1 MNSRLL
7 NAALMLIPNKLQN
20 KAVAKA
26 LNYLLPQGALVLDGS
41 RGINL
46 VVADLKRH
54 WCLVKDETGF
64 QPSERKT
71 TSADIIVTADLDT
84 LIAAQKQTELKKALQ
99 EQQITIE
106 ASQSDREAILEA
118 LMNVNQSTLDT
129 LIAHC
134 YAFLRLTPK
143 PRINFKTVTLA
154 DIQSPKD
161 VELIRDEAIKLE
173 KSNLSEALRLME
185 IAQQARPNGPMI
197 NKKVQQYR
205 QALGR

>member
-7 NAALMLIPNKLQN
+7 NAALMLIPNKLQH

-26 LNYLLPQGALVLDGS
+26 LNYLLPQRALGLDGT

-54 WCLVKDETGF
+54 WCLVKDEAGF

-71 TSADIIVTADLDT
+71 ASADIIVTADLDT

-106 ASQSDREAILEA
+106 ASQSDGEAILKA
-118 LMNVNQSTLDT
+118 LMNVDQSTLDT

-134 YAFLRLTPK
+134 YAFLRLSPK

-173 KSNLSEALRLME
+173 KSNLNEALRLME

-197 NKKVQQYR
+197 NTKVQQYR
-205 QALGR
+205 QVLER